1 VANRWLLDAA
11 TGAVDGAQD
20 GNKWL
25 ADAAT
30 NAADGAQDGARAADG
45 GARADATDVAKDV
58 ANDTAKDAPSVTG
71 TLTGTTTTTATATST
86 PTATTTATTTS
97 TTTATSTPTQTSTG
111 TQTATGQDASAADA
125 SPPSKLS
132 VSPEELN
139 FGNGGFVP
147 CGATPTPAAALSL
160 TLSNVG
166 GQPFSWSATLD
177 RSPSRFKIAP
187 ASGSLA
193 ADAIATITV
202 TPSALPFPADTTAN
216 AYGDVL
222 SITTT
227 ISADGVHAIK
237 LNQTAQGAI
246 LAFQP
251 PTPYDFGNVQVGA
264 SASSSIQVANLGNAS
279 INVTLNAVKL
289 TGQADATFSVN
300 ANASGQLNGVAAG
313 TNQSVT
319 IAFTPGGLPADA
331 TTASGALTMSVASAA
346 VLCAAL
352 PQALALTGMGTV
364 ASVTTNP
371 SSQVSFTGP
380 AMIQNGTIF
389 GAPAQGFTYCGTT
402 AGPRTIVFGNS
413 GSAGYTIAA
422 ATLGLGIT
430 SPYTVAIGNNASAP
444 YSLDISAT
452 QPGLWT
458 PAAFHI
464 GDLQYAAAV
473 FPDFKTFV
481 APPGTIPGAL
491 SRQAHPGET
500 IVLLGVGFGAV
511 TPDIPAGRIVTEP
524 NQLVS
529 PVTFFFGQT
538 PVTPVYAG
546 LMPSGGAVG
555 LYQFNLV
562 VPAIPDDDA
571 VPLTFTLGGAPGAQ
585 TLFTAVNANGR
596 TGIGTAG
603 SINVNGVDRT
613 YTLYI
618 PANYQP
624 GTSGLVLLLHGMT
637 GHAVGMDS
645 WTQMNDKADQ
655 AGFALVCPQSTV
667 NYAGVTQWD
676 YFYYPYWAGPEP
688 DDTGFLRQLI
698 DTLQATVH
706 PDPKR
711 IYLTGHSAGAFMSH
725 RAAVELS
732 SRIAAIAPVS
742 GTVFATPFTDQR
754 VAPPAGGAVSVLI
767 IHGDADTAVPYCGVS
782 PDFRYASQD
791 ETFNYWAATNGCG
804 TLNTTTPLCTNG
816 VPSAVTEKRATDCFA
831 NTEVTIYKLIGG
843 VHTWYTQPMNDPS
856 QIPYNPDLNST
867 TGVTTNDLIWN
878 FFAAHPKQ

>member
-1 VANRWLLDAA
+1 MANRWLLDAA

-30 NAADGAQDGARAADG
+30 NAADGAQDGAGAADG

-111 TQTATGQDASAADA
+111 TQTATGQDASAPDA
-125 SPPSKLS
+125 SPPGKLS

-430 SPYTVAIGNNASAP
+430 SPYTVAIGNNGDGVGVVNPGKTVSLTLTSAP
-444 YSLDISAT
+444 VPAT
-452 QPGLWT
+452 WSFQT
-458 PAAFHI
+458 PATTFDDILTVTTNAVGDSPHVFSITQSPYGAVPQNFAPLPVASTTAFNFANTAGGGQASI
-464 GDLQYAAAV
+464 PMGIANAGNA
-473 FPDFKTFV
+473 PATMTFV
-481 APPGTIPGAL
+481 
-491 SRQAHPGET
+491 
-500 IVLLGVGFGAV
+500 V
-511 TPDIPAGRIVTEP
+511 TSSGNAPAGTW
-524 NQLVS
+524 S
-529 PVTFFFGQT
+529 FDTAT
-538 PVTPVYAG
+538 
-546 LMPSGGAVG
+546 
-555 LYQFNLV
+555 
-562 VPAIPDDDA
+562 VPAFSS
-571 VPLTFTLGGAPGAQ
+571 L
-585 TLFTAVNANGR
+585 
-596 TGIGTAG
+596 
-603 SINVNGVDRT
+603 
-613 YTLYI
+613 
-618 PANYQP
+618 
-624 GTSGLVLLLHGMT
+624 
-637 GHAVGMDS
+637 
-645 WTQMNDKADQ
+645 
-655 AGFALVCPQSTV
+655 
-667 NYAGVTQWD
+667 
-676 YFYYPYWAGPEP
+676 P
-688 DDTGFLRQLI
+688 DDTTAFSAYFNPPVVLANILYSGGS
-698 DTLQATVH
+698 ATF
-706 PDPKR
+706 
-711 IYLTGHSAGAFMSH
+711 S
-725 RAAVELS
+725 LS
-732 SRIAAIAPVS
+732 
-742 GTVFATPFTDQR
+742 
-754 VAPPAGGAVSVLI
+754 
-767 IHGDADTAVPYCGVS
+767 
-782 PDFRYASQD
+782 
-791 ETFNYWAATNGCG
+791 N
-804 TLNTTTPLCTNG
+804 TPLCTTTLPVAKATMKGTATTAQPITVTPTAITFNAISCGASAPAG
-816 VPSAVTEKRATDCFA
+816 VSST
-831 NTEVTIYKLIGG
+831 VTIKNSTGAPASWTASIPANVNNTRFVLSASSGTVAVNSTVSFTVSPAPIPTDPTVIAPGSGAEYSNTLTVTVGSSNTFTIPVSETASGLFIRLPVSVASTAPRPRQVFTSQRFLMQNWGDIGETITLTLSNVSLAQLSLNTIPQSPGTSTIASYINKTGSAGIAGVTDFVINTSVVGLIGSAS
-843 VHTWYTQPMNDPS
+843 VAASAPASTAVCWPMPTM
-856 QIPYNPDLNST
+856 L
-867 TGVTTNDLIWN
+867 VT
-878 FFAAHPKQ
+878 AQ